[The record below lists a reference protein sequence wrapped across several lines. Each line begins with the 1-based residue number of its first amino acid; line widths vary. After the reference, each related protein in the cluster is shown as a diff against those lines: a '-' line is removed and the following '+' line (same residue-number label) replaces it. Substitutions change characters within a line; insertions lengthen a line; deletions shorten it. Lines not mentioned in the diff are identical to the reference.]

1 MLEQRPTQI
10 PETTQAVVLDA
21 TDRIGLG
28 NALST
33 LRHAR
38 RMTHR
43 DLEVA
48 SGVPQ
53 GKISRI
59 ERGQSHPAVVTI
71 AQLAEA
77 LDATLWLRIES

>member
-1 MLEQRPTQI
+1 MLEPN
-10 PETTQAVVLDA
+10 PDTTKTVVLDA
-21 TDRIGLG
+21 SDRIGLG
-28 NALST
+28 NTLSS

-38 RMTHR
+38 RMTQR
-43 DLEVA
+43 DVEVA

-59 ERGQSHPAVVTI
+59 ERGQSYPAVVTI

-77 LDATLWLRIES
+77 LGATLSLRIEQ